1 MLWRITKWWFFQGRS
16 GFVQL
21 GKWKQTLV
29 WKWKI
34 ETDWYNWPVTE
45 KLYHFKGYNLCKWLT
60 IDEAIV
66 RDVTSLVQN
75 VMQRDF
81 VM

>member
-16 GFVQL
+16 SFVQL
-21 GKWKQTLV
+21 GKWKQSLV

-60 IDEAIV
+60 IDKAIV

>member
-16 GFVQL
+16 VFVQL
-21 GKWKQTLV
+21 GKWKQSLV

-60 IDEAIV
+60 IDKAIV